1 MKLTE
6 TRKAFLEAAIEKY
19 GSETVIKRSDIE
31 SLVESNEFG
40 FPYWFT
46 WIAAGGIWDK
56 DLKRGE
62 YRLPETSTPKS
73 FPREKFEDF
82 ETGDPIGGSALTPNV
97 TVKTVSTEIS
107 TSNEEAVEESIVAYH
122 NPTENLVPSK
132 DPLYV
137 PFGHF
142 NDIYSIIK
150 SGMYYPAFITGL
162 SGNGKTFMVEQA
174 CAKAKREF
182 FRVNITVETDEDD
195 LLGHYALIDGNTVWQ
210 DGPVVKA
217 MERGAILLLDEIDL
231 ASSKIMC
238 LQPVLEGKGVFLK
251 KVNRFV
257 SPSKG
262 FNVLATANTK
272 GKGSEDGRFIGTN
285 ILNEA
290 FLERFPI
297 TVEQEYPTVSV
308 ERKIL
313 DKVFVSLDVD
323 CGDFSER
330 LVTWA
335 DIIRKTFFEGGIDE
349 IIATRRL
356 VHIANAFAIF
366 GDRKKAIEM
375 CIARFDEDTKT
386 SFIDLYS
393 KVDAEVSEA
402 MAKEAA
408 GEGNL
413 MTPDTSLEDKT
424 SDSEDLTPF

>member
-1 MKLTE
+1 MIMNLSPAK
-6 TRKAFLEAAIEKY
+6 KKF
-19 GSETVIKRSDIE
+19 V
-31 SLVESNEFG
+31 
-40 FPYWFT
+40 
-46 WIAAGGIWDK
+46 
-56 DLKRGE
+56 DL
-62 YRLPETSTPKS
+62 
-73 FPREKFEDF
+73 
-82 ETGDPIGGSALTPNV
+82 A
-97 TVKTVSTEIS
+97 STEYGVGAILTKDKVTTFAEKS
-107 TSNEEAVEESIVAYH
+107 GICCPTWFVRAPYRVGTGKFKLPVDGDVITPVKPKKVKLPVMKNSEVGEESVVAYH
-122 NPTENLVPSK
+122 NPTENLVPEK

-137 PFGHF
+137 PFGNF
-142 NDIYSIIK
+142 NDVFSIIK
-150 SGMYYPAFITGL
+150 SGRYYPAFITGL

-174 CAKAKREF
+174 CAKAKREY

-238 LQPVLEGKGVFLK
+238 LQPVLEGKGVYLK

-257 SPSKG
+257 SPSVG

-297 TVEQEYPTVSV
+297 TVEQEYPSMSV

-313 DKVFVSLDVD
+313 DKVFASLDITEY
-323 CGDFSER
+323 GDFSEK

-335 DIIRKTFFEGGIDE
+335 DIIRKTFYEGGIDE

-356 VHIANAFAIF
+356 VHIVNAYAIF
-366 GDRKKAIEM
+366 SDRKKAIEV
-375 CIARFDEDTKT
+375 CIARFDDDTKT
-386 SFIDLYS
+386 SFLDLYS
-393 KVDAEVSEA
+393 KC
-402 MAKEAA
+402 
-408 GEGNL
+408 
-413 MTPDTSLEDKT
+413 
-424 SDSEDLTPF
+424 DSEVVVTDEESTETVEEAPKDESSEYM

>member
-1 MKLTE
+1 MSLSPAKQKFVDL
-6 TRKAFLEAAIEKY
+6 AAAKY
-19 GSETVIKRSDIE
+19 GEGATLAMSDVTSIREEHGLGWPSWFVRPPYRVGRGLFKLPVEGESITPIISKPIVNESVVEET
-31 SLVESNEFG
+31 
-40 FPYWFT
+40 
-46 WIAAGGIWDK
+46 
-56 DLKRGE
+56 
-62 YRLPETSTPKS
+62 
-73 FPREKFEDF
+73 
-82 ETGDPIGGSALTPNV
+82 
-97 TVKTVSTEIS
+97 
-107 TSNEEAVEESIVAYH
+107 EAVMAYH
-122 NPTENLVPSK
+122 NPTESLVPSK

-142 NDIYSIIK
+142 NDIYSIVK
-150 SGMYYPAFITGL
+150 SGRYYPAFVTGL
-162 SGNGKTFMVEQA
+162 SGNGKTFMIEQA

-217 MERGAILLLDEIDL
+217 MERGAVLLLDEIDL

-238 LQPVLEGKGVFLK
+238 LQPVLEGNGVFLK

-257 SPSKG
+257 APSKG
-262 FNVLATANTK
+262 FTVLATANTK

-297 TVEQEYPTVSV
+297 TVEQEYPSMSV

-313 DKVFVSLDVD
+313 DKVFASLDVEA
-323 CGDFSER
+323 GDFSER

-335 DIIRKTFFEGGIDE
+335 DIIRKTFYEGGIDE

-386 SFIDLYS
+386 SFLDLYT
-393 KVDAEVSEA
+393 KVDEQVTDEL
-402 MAKEAA
+402 MPGDNK
-408 GEGNL
+408 GEDE
-413 MTPDTSLEDKT
+413 TEDH
-424 SDSEDLTPF
+424 SPF

>member
-1 MKLTE
+1 MNLSPAKKRFVDLASVKYGE
-6 TRKAFLEAAIEKY
+6 GAVMTREEVKAFVKEADLGWVSWFVRAPYRVGTGKFKLPVNGDMITPVKPKKVKLPVMKKIE
-19 GSETVIKRSDIE
+19 VD
-31 SLVESNEFG
+31 
-40 FPYWFT
+40 
-46 WIAAGGIWDK
+46 
-56 DLKRGE
+56 
-62 YRLPETSTPKS
+62 
-73 FPREKFEDF
+73 
-82 ETGDPIGGSALTPNV
+82 
-97 TVKTVSTEIS
+97 
-107 TSNEEAVEESIVAYH
+107 EESVVAYH
-122 NPTENLVPSK
+122 NPPENLIPEK

-137 PFGHF
+137 PFGNF
-142 NDIYSIIK
+142 NDVYTIIK
-150 SGMYYPAFITGL
+150 SGRYYPAFITGL

-174 CAKAKREF
+174 CAKAKREY

-257 SPSKG
+257 SPSVG

-297 TVEQEYPTVSV
+297 TVEQEYPSMSV

-313 DKVFVSLDVD
+313 DKVFASLDITEY
-323 CGDFSER
+323 GDFAEK

-335 DIIRKTFFEGGIDE
+335 DIIRKTFYEGGIDE

-356 VHIANAFAIF
+356 VHIVNAYAIF

-386 SFIDLYS
+386 SFLDLYS
-393 KVDAEVSEA
+393 KC
-402 MAKEAA
+402 
-408 GEGNL
+408 
-413 MTPDTSLEDKT
+413 
-424 SDSEDLTPF
+424 DSEVVVTEESTETVEETSVEETKDDNTPF

>member
-1 MKLTE
+1 MNLSPAKKRFVDLASAKYGE
-6 TRKAFLEAAIEKY
+6 GAVMTRDEVKAFVKEADLGWVSWFVRAPYRVGTGKFKLPVNGDMITPVKPKKVKLPVMKKIE
-19 GSETVIKRSDIE
+19 VD
-31 SLVESNEFG
+31 
-40 FPYWFT
+40 
-46 WIAAGGIWDK
+46 
-56 DLKRGE
+56 
-62 YRLPETSTPKS
+62 
-73 FPREKFEDF
+73 
-82 ETGDPIGGSALTPNV
+82 
-97 TVKTVSTEIS
+97 
-107 TSNEEAVEESIVAYH
+107 EESVVAYH
-122 NPTENLVPSK
+122 NPPENLIPEK

-137 PFGHF
+137 PFGNF
-142 NDIYSIIK
+142 NDVYTIIK
-150 SGMYYPAFITGL
+150 SGKYYSVFITGL

-174 CAKAKREF
+174 CAKAKREY

-238 LQPVLEGKGVFLK
+238 LQPVLEGKGVYLK

-257 SPSKG
+257 SPSVG

-297 TVEQEYPTVSV
+297 TVEQEYPSMSV

-313 DKVFVSLDVD
+313 DKVFASLDITEY
-323 CGDFSER
+323 GDFAEK

-335 DIIRKTFFEGGIDE
+335 DIIRKTFYEGGIDE

-356 VHIANAFAIF
+356 VHIVNAYAIF

-375 CIARFDEDTKT
+375 CIARFDDDTKT
-386 SFIDLYS
+386 SFLDLYS
-393 KVDAEVSEA
+393 KC
-402 MAKEAA
+402 
-408 GEGNL
+408 
-413 MTPDTSLEDKT
+413 
-424 SDSEDLTPF
+424 DSEVVVTEESTETVEETSTEETEDNLNPF

>member
-1 MKLTE
+1 MIMNLSPAK
-6 TRKAFLEAAIEKY
+6 KKF
-19 GSETVIKRSDIE
+19 V
-31 SLVESNEFG
+31 
-40 FPYWFT
+40 
-46 WIAAGGIWDK
+46 
-56 DLKRGE
+56 DL
-62 YRLPETSTPKS
+62 
-73 FPREKFEDF
+73 
-82 ETGDPIGGSALTPNV
+82 A
-97 TVKTVSTEIS
+97 STEYGVGAILTKDKVTTFAEKS
-107 TSNEEAVEESIVAYH
+107 GICCPTWFVRAPYRVGTGKFKLPVDGDVITPVKPKKVKLPVMKNSEVGEESVVAYH
-122 NPTENLVPSK
+122 NPTENLVPEK

-137 PFGHF
+137 PFGNF
-142 NDIYSIIK
+142 NDVFSIIK
-150 SGMYYPAFITGL
+150 SGRYYPAFITGL

-174 CAKAKREF
+174 CAKAKREY

-238 LQPVLEGKGVFLK
+238 LQPVLEGKGVYLK

-257 SPSKG
+257 SPSVG

-297 TVEQEYPTVSV
+297 TVEQEYPSMSV

-313 DKVFVSLDVD
+313 DKVFDSLDITEY
-323 CGDFSER
+323 GDFSEK

-335 DIIRKTFFEGGIDE
+335 DIIRKTFYEGGIDE

-356 VHIANAFAIF
+356 VHIVNAYGIF

-386 SFIDLYS
+386 SFLDLYS
-393 KVDAEVSEA
+393 KCDSEVVITEESTETV
-402 MAKEAA
+402 E
-408 GEGNL
+408 
-413 MTPDTSLEDKT
+413 KT
-424 SDSEDLTPF
+424 SAEETKDDSFLN

>member
-1 MKLTE
+1 MNLSPAKKRFVDLASAKYGE
-6 TRKAFLEAAIEKY
+6 GAVMTREEVKAFVKEADLGWVSWFVRAPYRVGTGKFKLPVDGDMIAPLKPKKLKVPVMKKIE
-19 GSETVIKRSDIE
+19 VD
-31 SLVESNEFG
+31 
-40 FPYWFT
+40 
-46 WIAAGGIWDK
+46 
-56 DLKRGE
+56 
-62 YRLPETSTPKS
+62 
-73 FPREKFEDF
+73 
-82 ETGDPIGGSALTPNV
+82 
-97 TVKTVSTEIS
+97 
-107 TSNEEAVEESIVAYH
+107 EESVVEYH
-122 NPTENLVPSK
+122 NPPEKLIPEK

-137 PFGHF
+137 PFGNF
-142 NDIYSIIK
+142 NDVYSIIK
-150 SGMYYPAFITGL
+150 SGRYYPAFITGL

-257 SPSKG
+257 SPSVG

-297 TVEQEYPTVSV
+297 TVEQEYPSMSV

-313 DKVFVSLDVD
+313 DKVFASLDITEY
-323 CGDFSER
+323 GDFAEK

-335 DIIRKTFFEGGIDE
+335 DIIRKTFYEGGIDE

-356 VHIANAFAIF
+356 VHIVNAYGIF
-366 GDRKKAIEM
+366 GDRKKALEM

-386 SFIDLYS
+386 SFLDLYS
-393 KVDAEVSEA
+393 KC
-402 MAKEAA
+402 
-408 GEGNL
+408 
-413 MTPDTSLEDKT
+413 
-424 SDSEDLTPF
+424 DSEVVVTEESTETVEETSTEETEDNLNPF

>member
-1 MKLTE
+1 MSLSPAKQKFVDL
-6 TRKAFLEAAIEKY
+6 AAAKY
-19 GSETVIKRSDIE
+19 GEGATLTMSDVTSIREEHGLGWPSWFVRPPYRVGRGLFKLPVEGE
-31 SLVESNEFG
+31 SITPIISKPIVRES
-40 FPYWFT
+40 
-46 WIAAGGIWDK
+46 
-56 DLKRGE
+56 
-62 YRLPETSTPKS
+62 
-73 FPREKFEDF
+73 
-82 ETGDPIGGSALTPNV
+82 V
-97 TVKTVSTEIS
+97 
-107 TSNEEAVEESIVAYH
+107 VEETQAVMAYH
-122 NPTENLVPSK
+122 NPTESLVPSK

-142 NDIYSIIK
+142 NDIYSIVK
-150 SGMYYPAFITGL
+150 SGLYYPAFVTGL
-162 SGNGKTFMVEQA
+162 SGNGKTFMIEQA

-217 MERGAILLLDEIDL
+217 MERGAVLLLDEIDL

-238 LQPVLEGKGVFLK
+238 LQPVLEGNGVFLK

-262 FNVLATANTK
+262 FTVLATANTK

-297 TVEQEYPTVSV
+297 TVEQEYPAMSV

-313 DKVFVSLDVD
+313 DKVFASLDVD
-323 CGDFSER
+323 AGDFSER

-335 DIIRKTFFEGGIDE
+335 DIIRKTFYEGGIDE

-356 VHIANAFAIF
+356 VHIANAYAIF
-366 GDRKKAIEM
+366 GDRKKAIEL

-386 SFIDLYS
+386 SFLDLYT
-393 KVDAEVSEA
+393 KVDEQVSNKTED
-402 MAKEAA
+402 E
-408 GEGNL
+408 L
-413 MTPDTSLEDKT
+413 MPGDNKGTDE
-424 SDSEDLTPF
+424 SDDSDLTPF

>member
-1 MKLTE
+1 MSLSPAKQKFVDL
-6 TRKAFLEAAIEKY
+6 AAAKY
-19 GSETVIKRSDIE
+19 GEGATLAMSDVTSIREEHGLGWPSWFVRPPYRVGRGLFKLPVEGESITPIISKPIVNESVVEET
-31 SLVESNEFG
+31 
-40 FPYWFT
+40 
-46 WIAAGGIWDK
+46 
-56 DLKRGE
+56 
-62 YRLPETSTPKS
+62 
-73 FPREKFEDF
+73 
-82 ETGDPIGGSALTPNV
+82 
-97 TVKTVSTEIS
+97 
-107 TSNEEAVEESIVAYH
+107 EAVMAYH
-122 NPTENLVPSK
+122 NPTESLVPNK

-142 NDIYSIIK
+142 NDIYSIVK
-150 SGMYYPAFITGL
+150 SGMYYPAFVTGL
-162 SGNGKTFMVEQA
+162 SGNGKTFMIEQA

-195 LLGHYALIDGNTVWQ
+195 LLGHYALIEGNTVWQ

-217 MERGAILLLDEIDL
+217 MERGAVLLLDEIDL

-238 LQPVLEGKGVFLK
+238 LQPVLEGNGVFLK

-262 FNVLATANTK
+262 FTVLATANTK

-297 TVEQEYPTVSV
+297 TVEQEYPAMSV

-313 DKVFVSLDVD
+313 DKVFASLDVD
-323 CGDFSER
+323 AGDFSER

-335 DIIRKTFFEGGIDE
+335 DIIRKTFYEGGIDE

-356 VHIANAFAIF
+356 VHSANAYAIF
-366 GDRKKAIEM
+366 GDRKKAIEL

-386 SFIDLYS
+386 SFLDLYT
-393 KVDAEVSEA
+393 KVDEQVSNKTED
-402 MAKEAA
+402 E
-408 GEGNL
+408 L
-413 MTPDTSLEDKT
+413 MPGDNKGTDE
-424 SDSEDLTPF
+424 SDDSDLTPF

>member
-1 MKLTE
+1 MSLSPAKQKFVDL
-6 TRKAFLEAAIEKY
+6 AAAKY
-19 GSETVIKRSDIE
+19 GEGATLAMSDVTSIREEHGLGWPSWFVRPPYRVGRGLFKLPVEGESITPIISKPIVNESVVEET
-31 SLVESNEFG
+31 
-40 FPYWFT
+40 
-46 WIAAGGIWDK
+46 
-56 DLKRGE
+56 
-62 YRLPETSTPKS
+62 
-73 FPREKFEDF
+73 
-82 ETGDPIGGSALTPNV
+82 
-97 TVKTVSTEIS
+97 
-107 TSNEEAVEESIVAYH
+107 EAVMAYH
-122 NPTENLVPSK
+122 NPTESLVPSK

-142 NDIYSIIK
+142 NDIYSIVK
-150 SGMYYPAFITGL
+150 SGRYYPAFVTGL
-162 SGNGKTFMVEQA
+162 SGNGKTFMIEQA

-217 MERGAILLLDEIDL
+217 MERGAVLLLDEIDL

-238 LQPVLEGKGVFLK
+238 LQPVLEGNGVFLK

-257 SPSKG
+257 APSKG
-262 FNVLATANTK
+262 FTVLATANTK

-297 TVEQEYPTVSV
+297 TVEQEYPAMSV

-313 DKVFVSLDVD
+313 DKVFASLDVEA
-323 CGDFSER
+323 GDFSER

-335 DIIRKTFFEGGIDE
+335 DIIRKTFYEGGIDE

-356 VHIANAFAIF
+356 VHIANAYAIF
-366 GDRKKAIEM
+366 GDRKKAIEL

-386 SFIDLYS
+386 SFLDLYS
-393 KVDAEVSEA
+393 KVDEEVSNA
-402 MAKEAA
+402 MADEA
-408 GEGNL
+408 GVESE
-413 MTPDTSLEDKT
+413 TK
-424 SDSEDLTPF
+424 SDDADDLTPF

>member
-1 MKLTE
+1 MNLSPAKKRFVDLASVKYGE
-6 TRKAFLEAAIEKY
+6 GAVMTRDEVKAFVKEADLGWVSWFVRAPYRVGTGKFKLPVNGDMITPVKPKKVKLPVMKKIE
-19 GSETVIKRSDIE
+19 VD
-31 SLVESNEFG
+31 
-40 FPYWFT
+40 
-46 WIAAGGIWDK
+46 
-56 DLKRGE
+56 
-62 YRLPETSTPKS
+62 
-73 FPREKFEDF
+73 
-82 ETGDPIGGSALTPNV
+82 
-97 TVKTVSTEIS
+97 
-107 TSNEEAVEESIVAYH
+107 EESVVAYH
-122 NPTENLVPSK
+122 NPTENLVPEK

-137 PFGHF
+137 PFGNF
-142 NDIYSIIK
+142 NDVYTIIK
-150 SGMYYPAFITGL
+150 SGRYYPAFITGL

-174 CAKAKREF
+174 CAKAKREY

-238 LQPVLEGKGVFLK
+238 LQPVLEGKGVYLK

-257 SPSKG
+257 SPSVG

-297 TVEQEYPTVSV
+297 TVEQEYPSMSV

-313 DKVFVSLDVD
+313 DKVFASLDITEY
-323 CGDFSER
+323 GDFAEK

-335 DIIRKTFFEGGIDE
+335 DIIRKTFYEGGIDE

-356 VHIANAFAIF
+356 VHIVNAYAIF

-375 CIARFDEDTKT
+375 CIARFDDDTKT
-386 SFIDLYS
+386 SFLDLYS
-393 KVDAEVSEA
+393 KC
-402 MAKEAA
+402 
-408 GEGNL
+408 
-413 MTPDTSLEDKT
+413 
-424 SDSEDLTPF
+424 DSEVVVTEESTETVEETPKDEANDYM

>member
-1 MKLTE
+1 MSLSPAKQKFVDL
-6 TRKAFLEAAIEKY
+6 AAAKY
-19 GSETVIKRSDIE
+19 GEGATLAMSDVTSIREEHGLGWPSWFVRPPYRVGRGLFKLPVEGESITPIISKPIVNESVVEET
-31 SLVESNEFG
+31 
-40 FPYWFT
+40 
-46 WIAAGGIWDK
+46 
-56 DLKRGE
+56 
-62 YRLPETSTPKS
+62 
-73 FPREKFEDF
+73 
-82 ETGDPIGGSALTPNV
+82 
-97 TVKTVSTEIS
+97 
-107 TSNEEAVEESIVAYH
+107 EAVMAYH
-122 NPTENLVPSK
+122 NPTESLVPSK

-142 NDIYSIIK
+142 NDIYSIVK
-150 SGMYYPAFITGL
+150 SGRYYPAFVTGL
-162 SGNGKTFMVEQA
+162 SGNGKTFMIEQA

-217 MERGAILLLDEIDL
+217 MERGAVLLLDEIDL

-238 LQPVLEGKGVFLK
+238 LQPVLEGNGVFLK

-262 FNVLATANTK
+262 FTVLATANTK

-297 TVEQEYPTVSV
+297 TVEQEYPAMSV

-313 DKVFVSLDVD
+313 DKVFASLDVD
-323 CGDFSER
+323 AGDFSER

-335 DIIRKTFFEGGIDE
+335 DIIRKTFYEGGIDE

-356 VHIANAFAIF
+356 VHIANAYAIF
-366 GDRKKAIEM
+366 GDRKKAIEL

-386 SFIDLYS
+386 SFLDLYT
-393 KVDAEVSEA
+393 KVDEQVSNKTED
-402 MAKEAA
+402 E
-408 GEGNL
+408 L
-413 MTPDTSLEDKT
+413 MPGDNKSVDE
-424 SDSEDLTPF
+424 SDSDLTPF

>member
-1 MKLTE
+1 MSLSPAKQKFVDL
-6 TRKAFLEAAIEKY
+6 AAAKY
-19 GSETVIKRSDIE
+19 GEGATLTMSDVTSIREEHSLGWPSWFVRPPYRVGRGLFKLPVEGE
-31 SLVESNEFG
+31 SITPIISKPIVRES
-40 FPYWFT
+40 
-46 WIAAGGIWDK
+46 
-56 DLKRGE
+56 
-62 YRLPETSTPKS
+62 
-73 FPREKFEDF
+73 
-82 ETGDPIGGSALTPNV
+82 V
-97 TVKTVSTEIS
+97 
-107 TSNEEAVEESIVAYH
+107 VEETQAVMAYH
-122 NPTENLVPSK
+122 NPTESLVPSK

-142 NDIYSIIK
+142 NDIYSIVK
-150 SGMYYPAFITGL
+150 SGRYYPAFVTGL
-162 SGNGKTFMVEQA
+162 SGNGKTFMIEQA

-217 MERGAILLLDEIDL
+217 MERGAVLLLDEIDL

-238 LQPVLEGKGVFLK
+238 LQPVLEGNGVFLK

-262 FNVLATANTK
+262 FTVLATANTK

-297 TVEQEYPTVSV
+297 TVEQEYPAMSV

-313 DKVFVSLDVD
+313 DKVFASLDVD
-323 CGDFSER
+323 AGDFSER

-335 DIIRKTFFEGGIDE
+335 DIIRKTFYEGGIDE

-356 VHIANAFAIF
+356 VHIANAYAIF
-366 GDRKKAIEM
+366 GDRKKAIEL

-386 SFIDLYS
+386 SFLDLYT
-393 KVDAEVSEA
+393 KVDEQVSNKTED
-402 MAKEAA
+402 E
-408 GEGNL
+408 L
-413 MTPDTSLEDKT
+413 MPGDNKGTDE
-424 SDSEDLTPF
+424 SDDSDLTPF

>member
-1 MKLTE
+1 MSLSPAKQKFVDCASE
-6 TRKAFLEAAIEKY
+6 IYGEGAILDREMINN
-19 GSETVIKRSDIE
+19 VCDI
-31 SLVESNEFG
+31 NH
-40 FPYWFT
+40 
-46 WIAAGGIWDK
+46 
-56 DLKRGE
+56 
-62 YRLPETSTPKS
+62 LPSPS
-73 FPREKFEDF
+73 WFPRSTYSVGRGQFKLPVE
-82 ETGDPIGGSALTPNV
+82 GDPTP
-97 TVKTVSTEIS
+97 TVSKPKVVEALVA
-107 TSNEEAVEESIVAYH
+107 NEEAVMAYH
-122 NPTENLVPSK
+122 NPTESLVPSK

-142 NDIYSIIK
+142 NDIYNIVK
-150 SGMYYPAFITGL
+150 SGMYYPAFVTGL
-162 SGNGKTFMVEQA
+162 SGNGKTFMIEQA

-210 DGPVVKA
+210 DGPVIKA
-217 MERGAILLLDEIDL
+217 MERGAVLLLDEIDL

-238 LQPVLEGKGVFLK
+238 LQPVLEGNGVFLK

-262 FNVLATANTK
+262 FTVLATANTK

-297 TVEQEYPTVSV
+297 TVEQEYPSTTV

-313 DKVFVSLDVD
+313 DKVFVSLDVEA
-323 CGDFSER
+323 GDFSER

-335 DIIRKTFFEGGIDE
+335 DIIRKTFYEGGIDE

-375 CIARFDEDTKT
+375 CIARFDDDTKT
-386 SFIDLYS
+386 SFLDLYS

-402 MAKEAA
+402 MAKEA
-408 GEGNL
+408 GVESE
-413 MTPDTSLEDKT
+413 TVETK
-424 SDSEDLTPF
+424 SDDVDDLTPF

>member
-1 MKLTE
+1 MNLSPAKKRFVDLASAKYGE
-6 TRKAFLEAAIEKY
+6 GAVMTRDEVKAFVKEADLGWVSWFVRAPYRVGTGKFKLPVNGDMITPVKPKKVKLPVMKKIE
-19 GSETVIKRSDIE
+19 VD
-31 SLVESNEFG
+31 
-40 FPYWFT
+40 
-46 WIAAGGIWDK
+46 
-56 DLKRGE
+56 
-62 YRLPETSTPKS
+62 
-73 FPREKFEDF
+73 
-82 ETGDPIGGSALTPNV
+82 
-97 TVKTVSTEIS
+97 
-107 TSNEEAVEESIVAYH
+107 EESVVAYH
-122 NPTENLVPSK
+122 NPTENLVPEK

-137 PFGHF
+137 PFGNF
-142 NDIYSIIK
+142 NDVYTIIK
-150 SGMYYPAFITGL
+150 SGRYYPAFITGL

-174 CAKAKREF
+174 CAKAKREY

-238 LQPVLEGKGVFLK
+238 LQPVLEGKGVYLK

-257 SPSKG
+257 SPSVG

-297 TVEQEYPTVSV
+297 TVEQEYPSMSV

-313 DKVFVSLDVD
+313 DKVFASLDITEY
-323 CGDFSER
+323 GDFAEK

-335 DIIRKTFFEGGIDE
+335 DIIRKTFYEGGIDE

-356 VHIANAFAIF
+356 VHIVNAYAIF

-375 CIARFDEDTKT
+375 CIARFDDDTKT
-386 SFIDLYS
+386 SFLDLYS
-393 KVDAEVSEA
+393 KC
-402 MAKEAA
+402 
-408 GEGNL
+408 
-413 MTPDTSLEDKT
+413 
-424 SDSEDLTPF
+424 DSEVVVTEESTETVEETPKDEANEYM

>member
-1 MKLTE
+1 MSLSPAKQKFVDL
-6 TRKAFLEAAIEKY
+6 AAAKY
-19 GSETVIKRSDIE
+19 GEGATLAMSDVTSIREEHGLGWPSWFVRPPYRVGRGLFKLPVEGESITPIISKPIVRESVVEET
-31 SLVESNEFG
+31 
-40 FPYWFT
+40 
-46 WIAAGGIWDK
+46 
-56 DLKRGE
+56 
-62 YRLPETSTPKS
+62 
-73 FPREKFEDF
+73 
-82 ETGDPIGGSALTPNV
+82 
-97 TVKTVSTEIS
+97 
-107 TSNEEAVEESIVAYH
+107 EAVMAYH
-122 NPTENLVPSK
+122 NPTESLVPSK

-142 NDIYSIIK
+142 NDIYSIVK
-150 SGMYYPAFITGL
+150 SGRYYPAFVTGL
-162 SGNGKTFMVEQA
+162 SGNGKTFMIEQA

-217 MERGAILLLDEIDL
+217 MERGAVLLLDEIDL

-238 LQPVLEGKGVFLK
+238 LQPVLEGNGVFLK

-262 FNVLATANTK
+262 FTVLATANTK

-297 TVEQEYPTVSV
+297 TVEQEYPAMSV

-313 DKVFVSLDVD
+313 DKVFASLDVD
-323 CGDFSER
+323 AGDFSER

-335 DIIRKTFFEGGIDE
+335 DIIRKTFYEGGIDE

-356 VHIANAFAIF
+356 VHIANAYAIF
-366 GDRKKAIEM
+366 GDRKKAIEL

-386 SFIDLYS
+386 SFLDLYT
-393 KVDAEVSEA
+393 KVDEQVSNKTED
-402 MAKEAA
+402 E
-408 GEGNL
+408 L
-413 MTPDTSLEDKT
+413 MPGDNKGADE
-424 SDSEDLTPF
+424 SDDSDLTPF

>member
-1 MKLTE
+1 MSLSPAKLAFVDYASEKLGEGAVLTRSEIVDIAESAGMSYPSWFSRSTYSVGRGEFKLPVNGEVITPKIKPMKRKPVVVESTE
-6 TRKAFLEAAIEKY
+6 
-19 GSETVIKRSDIE
+19 ETV
-31 SLVESNEFG
+31 
-40 FPYWFT
+40 
-46 WIAAGGIWDK
+46 
-56 DLKRGE
+56 
-62 YRLPETSTPKS
+62 
-73 FPREKFEDF
+73 
-82 ETGDPIGGSALTPNV
+82 
-97 TVKTVSTEIS
+97 
-107 TSNEEAVEESIVAYH
+107 VAYH
-122 NPTENLVPSK
+122 NPTESLVPDK

-142 NDIYSIIK
+142 NDIYSIVK
-150 SGMYYPAFITGL
+150 SGMYYPAFVTGL
-162 SGNGKTFMVEQA
+162 SGNGKTFMIEQA

-210 DGPVVKA
+210 DGPVGKA
-217 MERGAILLLDEIDL
+217 MERGAVLLLDEIDL

-257 SPSKG
+257 APSEG

-308 ERKIL
+308 EKKIL
-313 DKVFVSLDVD
+313 DKVFKSLDVEY
-323 CGDFSER
+323 GDFSEK
-330 LVTWA
+330 LTTWA
-335 DIIRKTFFEGGIDE
+335 DIIRKTFYEGGIDE

-386 SFIDLYS
+386 SFLDLYS
-393 KVDAEVSEA
+393 KCDMEVSDK
-402 MAKEAA
+402 MADEAA
-408 GEGNL
+408 EG
-413 MTPDTSLEDKT
+413 TESPKSEED
-424 SDSEDLTPF
+424 EDLTPF

>member
-1 MKLTE
+1 MNLSPAKKRFVDLASAKYGKGAVM
-6 TRKAFLEAAIEKY
+6 TRNEVKAFVKEADLGWVSWFVRAPYRVGTGKFKLPVDGDMIAPVKPKKLK
-19 GSETVIKRSDIE
+19 VPVMKK
-31 SLVESNEFG
+31 VEV
-40 FPYWFT
+40 
-46 WIAAGGIWDK
+46 D
-56 DLKRGE
+56 
-62 YRLPETSTPKS
+62 
-73 FPREKFEDF
+73 
-82 ETGDPIGGSALTPNV
+82 
-97 TVKTVSTEIS
+97 
-107 TSNEEAVEESIVAYH
+107 EESVVAYH
-122 NPTENLVPSK
+122 NPPEKLVPEK

-137 PFGHF
+137 PFGNF
-142 NDIYSIIK
+142 NDVYSIIK
-150 SGMYYPAFITGL
+150 SGRYYPAFITGL

-257 SPSKG
+257 SPSVG

-297 TVEQEYPTVSV
+297 TIEQVYPSMAT

-313 DKVFVSLDVD
+313 EKVFASLDITD
-323 CGDFSER
+323 YGDFAEK

-335 DIIRKTFFEGGIDE
+335 DIIRKTFYEGGIDE

-356 VHIANAFAIF
+356 VHIVNAYGIF

-386 SFIDLYS
+386 SFLDLYS
-393 KVDAEVSEA
+393 KC
-402 MAKEAA
+402 
-408 GEGNL
+408 
-413 MTPDTSLEDKT
+413 
-424 SDSEDLTPF
+424 DSEVVVTEESTETVEETSTEETEDNLNPF

>member
-1 MKLTE
+1 MSLSPAKKKFVDL
-6 TRKAFLEAAIEKY
+6 AAAKY
-19 GSETVIKRSDIE
+19 GEGATLEMSDVTSIREEHGLGWPSWFVRPPYRVGRGLFKLPVEGESITPIISKPIVRESVVEET
-31 SLVESNEFG
+31 
-40 FPYWFT
+40 
-46 WIAAGGIWDK
+46 
-56 DLKRGE
+56 
-62 YRLPETSTPKS
+62 
-73 FPREKFEDF
+73 
-82 ETGDPIGGSALTPNV
+82 
-97 TVKTVSTEIS
+97 
-107 TSNEEAVEESIVAYH
+107 EAVMAYH
-122 NPTENLVPSK
+122 NPTESLVPDK

-142 NDIYSIIK
+142 TDIYSIVK
-150 SGMYYPAFITGL
+150 SGMYYPAFVTGL
-162 SGNGKTFMVEQA
+162 SGNGKTFMIEQA

-257 SPSKG
+257 APSKG

-297 TVEQEYPTVSV
+297 TVEQEYPSMPV

-313 DKVFVSLDVD
+313 DKVFTSLDVES
-323 CGDFSER
+323 GDFAER

-335 DIIRKTFFEGGIDE
+335 DIIRKTFYEGGIDE

-366 GDRKKAIEM
+366 GERKKAIEM

-386 SFIDLYS
+386 SFLDLYS
-393 KVDAEVSEA
+393 KVDEEVSNK
-402 MAKEAA
+402 MAEES
-408 GEGNL
+408 GEL
-413 MTPDTSLEDKT
+413 MPGDNKGTDDN
-424 SDSEDLTPF
+424 DEDLTPF

>member
-1 MKLTE
+1 MNLSPAKKRFVDLASAKYGE
-6 TRKAFLEAAIEKY
+6 GAVMTREEVKAFVKEADLGWVSWFVRAPYRVGTGKFKLPVNGDMITPVKPKKVKLPVMKKIE
-19 GSETVIKRSDIE
+19 VD
-31 SLVESNEFG
+31 
-40 FPYWFT
+40 
-46 WIAAGGIWDK
+46 
-56 DLKRGE
+56 
-62 YRLPETSTPKS
+62 
-73 FPREKFEDF
+73 
-82 ETGDPIGGSALTPNV
+82 
-97 TVKTVSTEIS
+97 
-107 TSNEEAVEESIVAYH
+107 EESVVAYH
-122 NPTENLVPSK
+122 NPPENLIPEK

-137 PFGHF
+137 PFGNF
-142 NDIYSIIK
+142 NDVYTIIK
-150 SGMYYPAFITGL
+150 SGRYYPAFITGL

-257 SPSKG
+257 SPSVG

-297 TVEQEYPTVSV
+297 TVEQEYPSMSV

-313 DKVFVSLDVD
+313 DKVFASLDITEY
-323 CGDFSER
+323 GDFAEK

-335 DIIRKTFFEGGIDE
+335 DIIRKTFYEGGIDE

-356 VHIANAFAIF
+356 VHIVNAYAIF

-386 SFIDLYS
+386 SFLDLYS
-393 KVDAEVSEA
+393 KC
-402 MAKEAA
+402 
-408 GEGNL
+408 
-413 MTPDTSLEDKT
+413 
-424 SDSEDLTPF
+424 DSEVVVTEESTDTVEETSTEETEDNLNPF

>member
-1 MKLTE
+1 MNLSPAKQKFVDLASAKYGEGAVMTRDEVKTFVKENGLGWVSWFVRAPYRVDTGKFKLPVNGEMITPIKPKKLKAPVMK
-6 TRKAFLEAAIEKY
+6 KIEK
-19 GSETVIKRSDIE
+19 T
-31 SLVESNEFG
+31 
-40 FPYWFT
+40 
-46 WIAAGGIWDK
+46 
-56 DLKRGE
+56 
-62 YRLPETSTPKS
+62 
-73 FPREKFEDF
+73 
-82 ETGDPIGGSALTPNV
+82 
-97 TVKTVSTEIS
+97 
-107 TSNEEAVEESIVAYH
+107 EEAVVAYH

-137 PFGHF
+137 PFGNY
-142 NDIYSIIK
+142 NDVYSIIK
-150 SGMYYPAFITGL
+150 SGMYYPAFVTGL
-162 SGNGKTFMVEQA
+162 SGNGKTFMIEQA

-257 SPSKG
+257 SPSVG

-297 TVEQEYPTVSV
+297 TVEQEYPSMSV

-313 DKVFVSLDVD
+313 DKVFNSLDID
-323 CGDFSER
+323 AGDFSEK

-335 DIIRKTFFEGGIDE
+335 DIIRKTFYEGGIDE

-356 VHIANAFAIF
+356 VHIVNAYAIF

-375 CIARFDEDTKT
+375 CINRFDEDTKT
-386 SFIDLYS
+386 SFLDLYS
-393 KVDAEVSEA
+393 KC
-402 MAKEAA
+402 
-408 GEGNL
+408 
-413 MTPDTSLEDKT
+413 
-424 SDSEDLTPF
+424 DSEVVVEEESVETTEKVEEVKEDHTPF